1 MKRARGPTMGK
12 AGGRAVAVRAE
23 DAALAEVAVEAGE
36 AGISHFALT
45 I

>member
-1 MKRARGPTMGK
+1 MGKAGGRAVK

-36 AGISHFALT
+36 AGISPFAPT